1 MDEDRTPTWLPLAEA
16 SQRLGITVDAL
27 RKRARR
33 GLVEARRGN
42 DGRIVVLV
50 SDQTA
55 SGQELDNLDEVLA
68 LQADIERWRAIAEE
82 RGLELARAQVQIE
95 AARAVAAAEVD
106 AKAQII
112 AELRTML
119 AEARKPWWRR
129 LLG

>member
-1 MDEDRTPTWLPLAEA
+1 MGEDRTPTWLPLAEA

-50 SDQTA
+50 SDRTA
-55 SGQELDNLDEVLA
+55 AGQELDNPDEVLA
-68 LQADIERWRAIAEE
+68 LQVDVERWRAIAEE
-82 RGLELARAQVQIE
+82 RGMELARAQAHVE
-95 AARAVAAAEVD
+95 AARAVAAAEIE
-106 AKAQII
+106 AKAQVI